1 MSGDPQLE
9 ALLIAMRS
17 ALAAGEG
24 LDALEGVER
33 GIETLRVAFQEDPG
47 MAVTGVLFQ
56 IVGQLSECG
65 LELAKHFQETGQ
77 TDLEERAWRARYDS
91 MATAHTY
98 RRNLIGPV
106 LLDWAD
112 CLRRLGQ
119 EEQAQA
125 LYEKVVRDF
134 SQLLGWGPTFDP
146 DWLVA
151 VQCLERAM
159 DSSSRDFSELKERTR
174 AVLRQSEQLIED
186 RAATNQV

>member
-9 ALLIAMRS
+9 AMLIAMRS

-24 LDALEGVER
+24 ADALDGVER
-33 GIETLRVAFQEDPG
+33 GIETLRVAFQEDPS

-56 IVGQLSECG
+56 IVQQLSECG
-65 LELAKHFQETGQ
+65 LELAKHFQNTGETEF
-77 TDLEERAWRARYDS
+77 EERAWRARYDS

-112 CLRRLGQ
+112 CLKRLGN
-119 EEQAQA
+119 EEKAQS
-125 LYEKVVRDF
+125 LYEKVIKDF

-159 DSSSRDFSELKERTR
+159 NSSNRDFSELRERTR
-174 AVLRQSEQLIED
+174 AVLQQSERLIED